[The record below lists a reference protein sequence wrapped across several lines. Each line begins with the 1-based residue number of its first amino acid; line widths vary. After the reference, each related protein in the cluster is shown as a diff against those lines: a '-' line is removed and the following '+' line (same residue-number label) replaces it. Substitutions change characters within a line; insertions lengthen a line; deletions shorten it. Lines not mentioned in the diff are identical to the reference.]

1 MNLCFNRDAR
11 FTEWITREHHWRE
24 PFVVIDIGVQGGESP
39 RWGLLG
45 DHLVLHGFD
54 AIEEVV
60 DDLQAKS
67 ASSPNRHYYWI
78 AAGNEDGERQFF
90 FNRNDPYSSSMYQQ
104 GKDRFGNA
112 RLRDE
117 EARRVQVRKLDTLL
131 DEGTIPKADF
141 LKVDVEGFEKD
152 VFFGARKVLASGL
165 LGIETESSFG
175 VSPSYPK
182 SHLGTLQELLL
193 EHRFLVF
200 DLNFNRIP
208 REAFQLALQ
217 REGRLPVL
225 DRASVG
231 KLATLDVL
239 FCRDLIDEADA
250 PENYRTPA
258 EPATVDQI
266 IKMMIILELYGLND
280 IAVDTAERF
289 RRRLSERLDADHAIR
304 LLANPRCRLS
314 RHEAFRQLLRITE
327 QITGLRIAPPLVASR
342 RIIRRILK
350 RRQPGAGKK

>member
-11 FTEWITREHHWRE
+11 FTDWVIREDHRRE

-54 AIEEVV
+54 AIKEVV
-60 DDLQAKS
+60 DELQTKS
-67 ASSPNRHYYWI
+67 ASHPSRRYHWI

-90 FNRNDPYSSSMYQQ
+90 VNRNDPYSSSMYQQ
-104 GKDRFGNA
+104 GEDRFGNA

-117 EARRVQVRKLDTLL
+117 EPRRVQVRKLDTLL

-152 VFFGARKVLASGL
+152 VFSGARKLLRSGL

-175 VSPSYPK
+175 VSPYYPK

-193 EHRFLVF
+193 EYRFLVF
-200 DLNFNRIP
+200 DISFNRIP
-208 REAFQLALQ
+208 RASFQRALQ
-217 REGRLPVL
+217 REGRSPVL

-250 PENYRTPA
+250 PENYGIPA
-258 EPATVDQI
+258 EPATAHQI

-289 RRRLSERLDADHAIR
+289 RSRLSERLDVEHAIR
-304 LLANPRCRLS
+304 LLANPLCRLS
-314 RHEAFRQLLRITE
+314 RYDALKELLRITE
-327 QITGLRIAPPLVASR
+327 QITGLRIAPHLRA
-342 RIIRRILK
+342 IRRTLK
-350 RRQPGAGKK
+350 RR